1 MRIIKLLKN
10 NKIKIIVI
18 KIINQMKEL
27 IFLLKMEKFQKKY
40 LKLYI
45 QKNKQKIKNRKEI
58 FNINRNNMKMQY
70 NYINQEFKCVQQIMI
85 I

>member
-1 MRIIKLLKN
+1 MIKLLKN

-27 IFLLKMEKFQKKY
+27 IFLLKMVKFQKKY

-70 NYINQEFKCVQQIMI
+70 NYINQEFKCVQQIMMI
-85 I
+85 